1 MNTDK
6 LIRDKMK
13 DLGIEYERVFNVG
26 EDSFIITTYNQVLK
40 EAYDKKGWPVWIKA
54 GRAEKLLEELE
65 ESNDL

>member
-40 EAYDKKGWPVWIKA
+40 EAYDKKRMA
-54 GRAEKLLEELE
+54 SL
-65 ESNDL
+65 D

>member
-6 LIRDKMK
+6 LIRDRMK
-13 DLGIEYERVFNVG
+13 DLGLKYERVFNVG

-65 ESNDL
+65 ESNGK

>member
-26 EDSFIITTYNQVLK
+26 EEVLK

-65 ESNDL
+65 ESNGK